1 MANSKKKKVIIL
13 NVTRSCAS
21 DKLTHFHDIRKDID
35 ANRVLNDKY
44 FLSRVL
50 ETESRVLESC
60 WSLKRIL
67 RADVLGLVR
76 YGKLSITIKL

>member
-1 MANSKKKKVIIL
+1 MAKKKNKVIIL

-21 DKLTHFHDIRKDID
+21 GKLTHFHDIRKDID
-35 ANRVLNDKY
+35 ANRVLNDRY

-50 ETESRVLESC
+50 EDRARVYETC

-67 RADVLGLVR
+67 RADVLSLVR
-76 YGKLSITIKL
+76 DGKFSVTIKL